1 MSLSPRNR
9 PPSLD
14 LPPGQIAIALFEPE
28 IPGNAGN
35 VARLCAATGAELHLI
50 GRLGFSLRHPD
61 ARRAAMDYWNRVET
75 HRHIAWSDFRS
86 SLSDRRIV
94 AFSTRG
100 EHALWDASFQ
110 PGDTLLFG
118 PESRGLPDDLLKSA
132 DLVVRI
138 PMRPEERSLNL
149 GTSAGIA
156 MYEALRQLRRA
167 DPA

>member
-1 MSLSPRNR
+1 MERD
-9 PPSLD
+9 PSLD
-14 LPPGQIAIALFEPE
+14 LTPGHLAVALFEPE

-35 VARLCAATGAELHLI
+35 VARLCAATGSDLHLI

-86 SLSDRRIV
+86 SPSARRVI
-94 AFSTRG
+94 ALSTRG
-100 EHALWDASFQ
+100 EHSLWDTSFQ
-110 PGDTLLFG
+110 PGDTLLLG
-118 PESRGLPDDLLKSA
+118 PESRGLPDDLLEDV

-138 PMRPEERSLNL
+138 PMLPQERSLNL

-156 MYEALRQLRRA
+156 LYEALRQIRPTR
-167 DPA
+167 PA